1 MMQEKSG
8 SKKGLF
14 IGLGVVVVAAAAV
27 MLLHGNGKSAQS
39 DSKVQTINVGS
50 GNDGQPFAYLD
61 KNGKPAGMDIALIQA
76 IDKKLPQYQ
85 FKLTLSDFPT
95 LITNLKSGKTTMAMY
110 QIEQNAERK
119 QDFKFGSVGY
129 TVWDT
134 LLATQTA
141 TGKLDSFA
149 DAKGKK
155 VYVTNATNQAT
166 LTDAYL
172 KDHPDAFS
180 VVRGTY
186 TTEQIAQGF
195 KSGQFNVYPAP
206 KYSIDLLNRQFG
218 TQLIAGKSINHS
230 NAYPMFNKDAD
241 PKLIAAVNKAMGE
254 LKADGTLKKLSEE
267 WLKGDY
273 VPKN

>member
-1 MMQEKSG
+1 MEKKSG
-8 SKKGLF
+8 SKKGLCL
-14 IGLGVVVVAAAAV
+14 GLGIVAVAVAAV
-27 MLLHGNGKSAQS
+27 MLLHGNGESAKSAS
-39 DSKVQTINVGS
+39 GVTTVNVGS
-50 GNDGQPFAYLD
+50 GNDGQPFGYLD
-61 KNGKPAGMDIALIQA
+61 KDGKPAGMDIALIQA
-76 IDKKLPQYQ
+76 IDKKLPQYK
-85 FKLTLSDFPT
+85 FKLVLSDFPT
-95 LITNLKSGKTTMAMY
+95 LITNLKSGKTDMALY
-110 QIEQNAERK
+110 QIEKNAERE
-119 QDFKFGSVGY
+119 QDFKFGQVGY

-134 LLATQTA
+134 LLATQSA
-141 TGKLDSFA
+141 TGKLNSFA

-155 VYVTNATNQAT
+155 LYITNSTNQAT

-218 TQLIAGKSINHS
+218 TKFIAGQSVNHS
-230 NAYPMFNKDAD
+230 NAYPMFNKAAD
-241 PKLIAAVNKAMGE
+241 PKLIAAVNKAMKE
-254 LKADGTLKKLSEE
+254 LKADGTLKALSEK

-273 VPKN
+273 VPKD

>member
-1 MMQEKSG
+1 MKNKTGYTRSILIAAG
-8 SKKGLF
+8 IIIIVI
-14 IGLGVVVVAAAAV
+14 IGI
-27 MLLHGNGKSAQS
+27 MIMHNSGKSSQS
-39 DSKVQTINVGS
+39 SSTVQTIKVGS

-61 KNGKPAGMDIALIQA
+61 KDGKPAGMDIALLEA
-76 IDKKLPQYQ
+76 IDKKLPQYK

-119 QDFKFGSVGY
+119 QDFKFGKVGY

-134 LLATQTA
+134 LLATKKSA
-141 TGKLDSFA
+141 GVLNSFN

-155 VYVTNATNQAT
+155 LYVTNATNQAT

-172 KDHPDAFS
+172 KSNAKAYT

-186 TTEQIAQGF
+186 TMEQVAQGF
-195 KSGQFNVYPAP
+195 ASTQFDVYPAP
-206 KYSIDLLNRQFG
+206 KYSIDLLNRQFK
-218 TQLIAGKSINHS
+218 TNLVYGKSVNHS

-241 PKLIAAVNKAMGE
+241 PKLVDAVNKVMAE
-254 LKADGTLKKLSEE
+254 LKKDGTLKKLSNE

-273 VPKN
+273 VPKD